1 MFAICCG
8 NNWIFVCCI
17 DQNLIHDYEE
27 RIELLQSKLKNDTES
42 KLLTSE
48 KQIFLTQIS
57 NFEQQILKLE
67 KESMSLKEQNKQ
79 LKKDIEEIYSKV
91 GSMNQY
97 MYKAET
103 DLQDVLGLVSQE
115 QLSRGRMSDVLDTIE
130 INARKAHEKINFNRS
145 LDLDTISR
153 NFIKNN
159 SSSWQERR
167 MARVEKQ
174 ELLTLQVQLNNEI
187 AVKQKAQSE
196 LVRLQQEYD
205 KISNQLNEAQV
216 EIAKLCK
223 QVKSKSH
230 DSSSNSARLVESD
243 NESNMFL
250 KDNFF
255 EQNTLLLVNNN
266 NNTGSSSSRD
276 NNNKMK
282 LQLRQPS
289 VTTHATGSRLSEVP
303 STSNMDNFDYQDKHG
318 HSFIIRTFITPIKCY
333 ICTSLMIGLVR
344 QGYVCEVCGYAC
356 HVGCVDLGLPC
367 PFDETKQRMIGIDPQ
382 KGIGTAYEGYVKIPK
397 PRGGI
402 RKGWVRMFVVVCDF
416 KLFLYDAH
424 PDSLSSGLNYGN
436 LSNMDSSLM
445 NSPSVSAN
453 TIIDMR

>member
-1 MFAICCG
+1 M
-8 NNWIFVCCI
+8 
-17 DQNLIHDYEE
+17 
-27 RIELLQSKLKNDTES
+27 
-42 KLLTSE
+42 
-48 KQIFLTQIS
+48 
-57 NFEQQILKLE
+57 KLE
-67 KESMSLKEQNKQ
+67 EENISLKEQNKQ
-79 LKKDIEEIYSKV
+79 LKKDIGEINSKV
-91 GSMNQY
+91 GNMNKY
-97 MYKAET
+97 MFKAET

-115 QLSRGRMSDVLDTIE
+115 QLSRGRMTEVLDTIE
-130 INARKAHEKINFNRS
+130 TNARKAHERINGTRS
-145 LDLDTISR
+145 MDIDTISR
-153 NFIKNN
+153 NSIKNS

-196 LVRLQQEYD
+196 LARLQQEFD
-205 KISNQLNEAQV
+205 KLNNQLNEAQG
-216 EIAKLCK
+216 EIGKLRK

-230 DSSSNSARLVESD
+230 DSSSNSARFAESD
-243 NESNMFL
+243 GESNMFL

-255 EQNTLLLVNNN
+255 EQNTLLLVSNNNN
-266 NNTGSSSSRD
+266 NNTGGSGSRGGGGD
-276 NNNKMK
+276 NNKMK
-282 LQLRQPS
+282 LQLRQPPAS
-289 VTTHATGSRLSEVP
+289 TPTAGSRLSEVP

-367 PFDETKQRMIGIDPQ
+367 PFDETKQRMVGIDPQ

-416 KLFLYDAH
+416 KLFLYDTQS
-424 PDSLSSGLNYGN
+424 DSLSSGLNYGN
-436 LSNMDSSLM
+436 LSNMDASLM
-445 NSPSVSAN
+445 NTPSVSAN